1 MCTHSKNG
9 HNVKLIQS
17 AFKRKGELMRK
28 PMEVVMFKLL
38 TSPHP
43 HLELLQDHRDQFLR
57 TCSPLS
63 CGDGGIEDAFQ
74 TLFCIKMK
82 SKHSTARSL
91 SATIMIL
98 GLQYDYIL

>member
-1 MCTHSKNG
+1 MK
-9 HNVKLIQS
+9 
-17 AFKRKGELMRK
+17 K

-38 TSPHP
+38 A
-43 HLELLQDHRDQFLR
+43 LR
-57 TCSPLS
+57 TCSPL

-74 TLFCIKMK
+74 YIKMK

-98 GLQYDYIL
+98 GLQYDFTSSSIGVTRTSILRI